1 MHILLEFV
9 GPVGHVT
16 SKRCAKTA
24 HTGHRVSWWCGV
36 VWCGVVC
43 VRVVVL
49 CVRVVVLCV
58 HVVASV
64 LCVRAYLAC
73 LQGVDADARAA
84 AVFTTPS
91 SRMWRDITALRQR
104 IAAGVEDDS
113 DKRMNRK
120 LARDVAK
127 WLDDSS
133 KGGAVFM

>member
-1 MHILLEFV
+1 M
-9 GPVGHVT
+9 P
-16 SKRCAKTA
+16 
-24 HTGHRVSWWCGV
+24 
-36 VWCGVVC
+36 
-43 VRVVVL
+43 

-58 HVVASV
+58 HVGVV
-64 LCVRAYLAC
+64 CVRAYLAY
-73 LQGVDADARAA
+73 LQGADADARAA

-91 SRMWRDITALRQR
+91 SRMRRDITALRQR
-104 IAAGVEDDS
+104 IAAGVED

>member
-1 MHILLEFV
+1 MRECVSLV
-9 GPVGHVT
+9 
-16 SKRCAKTA
+16 SDCA
-24 HTGHRVSWWCGV
+24 RVCACWRSV
-36 VWCGVVC
+36 PC

-49 CVRVVVLCV
+49 CAHVGVV
-58 HVVASV
+58 
-64 LCVRAYLAC
+64 CVRAYLVY
-73 LQGVDADARAA
+73 LQGADADARAA

-91 SRMWRDITALRQR
+91 SRMRRDITALRQR